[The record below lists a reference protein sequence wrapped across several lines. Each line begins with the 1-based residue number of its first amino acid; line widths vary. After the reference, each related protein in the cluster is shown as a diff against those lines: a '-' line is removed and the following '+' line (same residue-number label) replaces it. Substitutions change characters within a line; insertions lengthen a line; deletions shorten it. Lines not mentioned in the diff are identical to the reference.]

1 MRLPKHPP
9 VPAVLC
15 VLAAAAVMLAS
26 AGCTSNEPRTS
37 AGRGDGE
44 GAKGGITVSATDDA
58 CSVSTTEAPSGTLV
72 FDVTNDGSKVTE
84 FYLYRA
90 DGKTIAGE
98 VENIGPGLTR
108 QLVVR
113 AQPGTYTTACK
124 PGMSGDGIRARFTVT
139 GSGTAVTGADQRL
152 LDQAAARY
160 RSYVAAEAGRLLSG
174 TKQFVAAYKAGQYDR
189 ARELYAPVRVHWER
203 IEPVAESFGDLDP
216 KMDLREADLAAGQ
229 TWTGWHL
236 LEKDLW
242 WPADARGAQRLT
254 DAERA
259 KYADQLL
266 ADTGD
271 LRQRV
276 ATLNYQPDQLANG
289 AKELLDEVATG
300 KVTGEEEIWSHTDL
314 FDFQANIDGARVAFD
329 ALRPVVDR
337 KDPALGSVIEHRF
350 AALQKQL
357 GEYRRGDGFVS
368 YTDLSQT
375 QVKQLSDSVNA
386 LAEPLSRLTATVL
399 V

>member
-1 MRLPKHPP
+1 MCVPKHPAA
-9 VPAVLC
+9 PAVLC
-15 VLAAAAVMLAS
+15 ALAATTILLAS

-37 AGRGDGE
+37 ADRGDG
-44 GAKGGITVSATDDA
+44 GRAKGGIAVSSTDDT
-58 CSVSTTEAPSGTLV
+58 CSVSTTRAASGTLV

-124 PGMSGDGIRARFTVT
+124 PGMSGDGIRAKFTVT
-139 GSGTAVTGADQRL
+139 GSGRAVAGADQRL

-160 RSYVAAEAGRLLSG
+160 RSYVTSEVDKLLSG

-216 KMDLREADLAAGQ
+216 KMDLREADLAQGQ

-242 WPADARGAQRLT
+242 WPADAPGAQRLT
-254 DAERA
+254 DAERT

-266 ADTGD
+266 ADTRD
-271 LRQRV
+271 LRKRV
-276 ATLNYQPDQLANG
+276 ATLEYQPDQLANG

-314 FDFQANIDGARVAFD
+314 YDFQANVDGAREAFD
-329 ALRPVVDR
+329 ALRPVVDK
-337 KDPALGSVIEHRF
+337 KDPALGKVIEQRF
-350 AALQKQL
+350 TVLRKQL

-368 YTDLSQT
+368 YTDLSQA

-386 LAEPLSRLTATVL
+386 LAEPLSRLTATIL